1 MNILDAMKANNGFGK
16 HFRGSTWDACRVFL
30 CALFALPMTPE
41 QLAIFQKHTGRSAP
55 STGPLHEAWLV
66 CGRRSGK
73 SFMLACIAVFL
84 AAFRDWRP
92 FLGPGEVA
100 TIMIIAADRRQ
111 ARVIMRYCLGLL
123 RAVPM
128 LKQLIEGQTAES
140 ITLRNRVV
148 IEVHTAS
155 FRSTRGYSLI
165 AARLLAIG
173 GISRARR
180 GDLGRDQARHE
191 HDTGGNAALRVVTI
205 CTSGRAVGRTPQ
217 AFRQGC

>member
-1 MNILDAMKANNGFGK
+1 MNILDAIADPQVFAK
-16 HFRGSTWDACRVFL
+16 HFRGGTWDAWRAFL

-41 QLAIFQKHTGRSAP
+41 QLALFQKHTGRSAP
-55 STGPLHEAWLV
+55 PVQSLHEAWLI

-73 SFMLACIAVFL
+73 SFVLATIAVFL
-84 AAFRDWRP
+84 AAFKDWRP

-100 TIMIIAADRRQ
+100 TIMIIAADRKQ
-111 ARVIMRYCLGLL
+111 SRVIMRYCLGLL

-128 LKQLIEGQTAES
+128 LRQLIEGETAES

-165 AARLLAIG
+165 AALCDEIA
-173 GISRARR
+173 
-180 GDLGRDQARHE
+180 
-191 HDTGGNAALRVVTI
+191 
-205 CTSGRAVGRTPQ
+205 
-217 AFRQGC
+217 